1 MKEVQFR
8 DLIIGENYFIKKVGS
23 RGEDWGRAKG
33 INYLGYEIF
42 DHNQHSIWN
51 NVELGLNTLKTAP
64 HRVSKGDPLVKFQEI
79 VPLNE
84 RHSRRNNCNL
94 CRMTH
99 LKPFNE
105 GQTPGI
111 GYKFYEITQDKLDKR
126 TLALGLKKSL
136 PPNLELNLKEIIS
149 EDLTGAEKGSL
160 KNMRNKTGGDK
171 KSRKAGCSSCGCSE
185 KRRKGAKSKKQ
196 RKMKKRKNKTRKQN

>member
-8 DLIIGENYFIKKVGS
+8 DLKIGENYFIKKVGS

-33 INYLGYEIF
+33 INYLGHEIF

-126 TLALGLKKSL
+126 TMALGLKKSL
-136 PPNLELNLKEIIS
+136 PPNLELNLKEKIS

-160 KNMRNKTGGDK
+160 KNMSNKTGGDK
-171 KSRKAGCSSCGCSE
+171 
-185 KRRKGAKSKKQ
+185 
-196 RKMKKRKNKTRKQN
+196 